1 MTSQQ
6 ETLRSLPADNED
18 TSVLFKKET
27 FPRRESLSNDVVSS
41 EISSFQQHK
50 RIDKGETKRL
60 TGIVQDELKFFLRE
74 KLLTPT
80 AIEQVIIEQLSD
92 TQREY
97 VEPYYQESK
106 EAFRRW
112 REASY
117 DAPSSQYAQEQVSAR
132 WQEYLTVLE
141 ATAEATLALLPTN
154 DYGNLKPAM
163 NFFIRD
169 LSLFGSHSTPSQEQ
183 DLQSSYQE
191 LVDSYRQL
199 FPDHKRFCQETVDM
213 LRELSPQ
220 NEREEILE
228 PLGDVDTYSELC
240 AFSKRMKE
248 WESAASYRIDSFQ
261 ERYEAV
267 RSSEERY
274 DKAHQ
279 ACTVGNWPLAAKF
292 AKDSVEQFA
301 LPASD
306 LPELF
311 AAACM
316 GLTRASRNFDPS
328 SGHAFSTYAVWDIQK
343 EISMAARQIKEKVYM
358 PRRISELM
366 GSIDRAEKSYMNTNG
381 DLPTEEVLFSQ
392 LSGMASQEA
401 LQNAFHA
408 RKQNSFSLSD
418 SSNDV
423 VRDEVSSRGSCD
435 TSCEQNDLRDV
446 LNSGIQNAL
455 ANLSE
460 REKNIVMLR
469 FGLSDKAEARE
480 HMPVEI
486 AGHYGLARQR
496 IHQILKKVLLQLQ
509 EDEALIALNR
519 NFDS

>member
-1 MTSQQ
+1 
-6 ETLRSLPADNED
+6 
-18 TSVLFKKET
+18 
-27 FPRRESLSNDVVSS
+27 
-41 EISSFQQHK
+41 
-50 RIDKGETKRL
+50 
-60 TGIVQDELKFFLRE
+60 
-74 KLLTPT
+74 
-80 AIEQVIIEQLSD
+80 
-92 TQREY
+92 
-97 VEPYYQESK
+97 
-106 EAFRRW
+106 
-112 REASY
+112 
-117 DAPSSQYAQEQVSAR
+117 
-132 WQEYLTVLE
+132 
-141 ATAEATLALLPTN
+141 
-154 DYGNLKPAM
+154 
-163 NFFIRD
+163 
-169 LSLFGSHSTPSQEQ
+169 
-183 DLQSSYQE
+183 
-191 LVDSYRQL
+191 
-199 FPDHKRFCQETVDM
+199 
-213 LRELSPQ
+213 
-220 NEREEILE
+220 
-228 PLGDVDTYSELC
+228 
-240 AFSKRMKE
+240 
-248 WESAASYRIDSFQ
+248 
-261 ERYEAV
+261 
-267 RSSEERY
+267 
-274 DKAHQ
+274 
-279 ACTVGNWPLAAKF
+279 
-292 AKDSVEQFA
+292 
-301 LPASD
+301 
-306 LPELF
+306 
-311 AAACM
+311 M

-435 TSCEQNDLRDV
+435 ASCEQNDLRDV